1 MMRWIA
7 PVAALVL
14 AALLGF
20 TLVLR
25 WIPGFVMTRAMD
37 QIEMDGTPVN
47 TARHAPPVTEE
58 SRSVVRPSPDIMYSI
73 CLFDLSGGPLMIQS
87 RWPDRGAYA
96 SISLFDAQTNNFLTV
111 SDSSQPGRTVL
122 WLLGPD
128 SETAVA
134 PDGVT
139 AVQSPTMR
147 GVVLYRRILDASASL
162 ASADAER
169 QSFLCTPQSE

>member
-14 AALLGF
+14 AGLLGF

-25 WIPGFVMTRAMD
+25 WIPGFVMTRAMA
-37 QIEMDGTPVN
+37 QIEGNGAPLN
-47 TARHAPPVTEE
+47 TAMHVPPVTEE
-58 SRSVVRPSPDIMYSI
+58 SHNVVRPSPDIMYSI
-73 CLFDLSGGPLMIQS
+73 CLFDLTGGPLMVQS
-87 RWPDRGAYA
+87 RWPGGGAYA

-122 WLLGPD
+122 WVQGPD
-128 SETAVA
+128 SEAAAA

-139 AVQSPTMR
+139 AVRSPTTR

-169 QSFLCTPQSE
+169 QSFLCTPQPE